1 MPRPKEHLWG
11 GAGSEAAKREEVLL
25 PSPPHPQQKARARPL
40 SWSTGEPL
48 KVLKQ
53 WCGMVR
59 VGLEIT

>member
-1 MPRPKEHLWG
+1 MG

-25 PSPPHPQQKARARPL
+25 PSPPPPTQQKARARPL
-40 SWSTGEPL
+40 SWSTREPL

-59 VGLEIT
+59 AGLEVT

>member
-1 MPRPKEHLWG
+1 MG

-25 PSPPHPQQKARARPL
+25 PSLPPPTQQKARARPL
-40 SWSTGEPL
+40 SWSTREPL

-59 VGLEIT
+59 AGLEVT